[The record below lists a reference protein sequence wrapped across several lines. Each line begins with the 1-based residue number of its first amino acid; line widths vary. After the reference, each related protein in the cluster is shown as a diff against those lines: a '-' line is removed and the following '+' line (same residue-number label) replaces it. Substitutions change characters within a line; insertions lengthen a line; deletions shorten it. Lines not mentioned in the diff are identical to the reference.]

1 MTRALWVLLLVWI
14 ISVTFSLPWLYYNKV
29 SIDVVCN
36 CRKYIIYYKDMNV
49 ICLYLTKKLQK
60 KMSHSITTEYTHSLS
75 YIQTYITVN
84 VKMNENVLC
93 IIQPSLQDQIRN
105 LTLGSVS
112 YIIVL
117 YILHTRQQA
126 GNSYYLIYI
135 KKNPAHIFGKVLSIK
150 KLITSAFVLAFWSIG
165 TNERT
170 ENYLVIYVCIIATR
184 TRKIIGMH
192 TQVHI
197 SPITSYE

>member
-1 MTRALWVLLLVWI
+1 M
-14 ISVTFSLPWLYYNKV
+14 ISVCILPNY
-29 SIDVVCN
+29 
-36 CRKYIIYYKDMNV
+36 R
-49 ICLYLTKKLQK
+49 K
-60 KMSHSITTEYTHSLS
+60 KMRHSITTEYTHSLHCHT
-75 YIQTYITVN
+75 QTYRTVN

-105 LTLGSVS
+105 LTLGLVS

-126 GNSYYLIYI
+126 GNSYYFIYI
-135 KKNPAHIFGKVLSIK
+135 KKIRLIFLE
-150 KLITSAFVLAFWSIG
+150 KLITSAFVLMAFWSIG

-170 ENYLVIYVCIIATR
+170 EHYLVIYVCGIA

-192 TQVHI
+192 TYQV
-197 SPITSYE
+197 

>member
-1 MTRALWVLLLVWI
+1 MLHI
-14 ISVTFSLPWLYYNKV
+14 HIS
-29 SIDVVCN
+29 N
-36 CRKYIIYYKDMNV
+36 CRKYIIYYKDMND

-75 YIQTYITVN
+75 YIETYIT

-135 KKNPAHIFGKVLSIK
+135 KKIRLIFLEKFFLLNS
-150 KLITSAFVLAFWSIG
+150 LL
-165 TNERT
+165 
-170 ENYLVIYVCIIATR
+170 
-184 TRKIIGMH
+184 
-192 TQVHI
+192 QVHLCWHFRVQVQTKGLNT
-197 SPITSYE
+197 TSLFMYVALLHARQSASDLRFIEFLLQ

>member
-1 MTRALWVLLLVWI
+1 
-14 ISVTFSLPWLYYNKV
+14 
-29 SIDVVCN
+29 
-36 CRKYIIYYKDMNV
+36 MNV
-49 ICLYLTKKLQK
+49 ICLHLTKKLQK

-75 YIQTYITVN
+75 YIETYITVN

-126 GNSYYLIYI
+126 GNSYYLIFS

-150 KLITSAFVLAFWSIG
+150 KKSLL
-165 TNERT
+165 
-170 ENYLVIYVCIIATR
+170 
-184 TRKIIGMH
+184 
-192 TQVHI
+192 QVHLCWHFGVQVQTKGLKT
-197 SPITSYE
+197 TSLFMYVVLLHVHAR